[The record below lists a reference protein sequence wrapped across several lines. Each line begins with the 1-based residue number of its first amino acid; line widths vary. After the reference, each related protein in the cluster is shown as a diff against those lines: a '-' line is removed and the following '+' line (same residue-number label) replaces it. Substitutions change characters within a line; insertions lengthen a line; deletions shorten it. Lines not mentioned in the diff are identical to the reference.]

1 MAAAGRPIPGL
12 RATGAFR
19 ITTLDMPYSPAG
31 SQLSRDPLTI
41 LIPAYN
47 EESILAT
54 NIARLRAFLKER
66 DVEKYEIILVSNGS
80 TDRTVEMAKACALD
94 RNDLQVLALER
105 RGVGRA
111 FKEGIRHAQHDRLI
125 CLDLDLT
132 IDLAFIESA
141 TALLATA
148 DIVIGSKQ
156 TGTQQRSWFRR
167 LASTS
172 FIACTRYLLGLEFT
186 DYSIGAKAY
195 RRSAVI
201 PHLPA
206 LADGSAYVVQL
217 IAWGYRDGAA
227 IAEIPVW
234 CDDRR
239 RSKFNLLHE
248 GLYRFGS
255 LFLLWLQE
263 RMVKGTRR
271 VRS

>member
-1 MAAAGRPIPGL
+1 MSHAHPGPQS
-12 RATGAFR
+12 T
-19 ITTLDMPYSPAG
+19 
-31 SQLSRDPLTI
+31 RDPLTI

-47 EESILAT
+47 EEAILAV
-54 NIARLRAFLKER
+54 NLDRLRALLKER
-66 DVEKYEIILVSNGS
+66 DIEKYEILLISNGS
-80 TDRTVEMAKACALD
+80 TDRTVEMAKACALG
-94 RNDLQVLALER
+94 RNDLRVIVLDR

-111 FKEGIRHAQHDRLI
+111 FKEGIRCAQYDRVI

-141 TALLATA
+141 AASLATA
-148 DIVIGSKQ
+148 DIIIGSKQ
-156 TGTQQRSWFRR
+156 TGAQQRSWLRR
-167 LASTS
+167 LASAS
-172 FIACTRYLLGLEFT
+172 FIACTRHLLGLAFT

-195 RRSAVI
+195 RRSAVM
-201 PHLPA
+201 PYLPA

-217 IAWGYRDGAA
+217 IAWGHRDGAV
-227 IAEIPVW
+227 IAEIPIW

-263 RMVKGTRR
+263 RVTTSRVTRK
-271 VRS
+271 RSRSG

>member
-1 MAAAGRPIPGL
+1 MG
-12 RATGAFR
+12 
-19 ITTLDMPYSPAG
+19 
-31 SQLSRDPLTI
+31 PLTI

-47 EESILAT
+47 EESILAA
-54 NIARLRAFLKER
+54 NIDRLRALLKER
-66 DVEKYEIILVSNGS
+66 DIEQYEIILVSNGS
-80 TDRTVEMAKACALD
+80 TDRTVEIARACALD
-94 RNDLQVLALER
+94 HNDLRVITLDR

-111 FKEGIRHAQHDRLI
+111 FKEGIRHARYDRVI

-141 TALLATA
+141 AASLAIA
-148 DIVIGSKQ
+148 DIIIGSKQ
-156 TGTQQRSWFRR
+156 TGAQQRSWVRK
-167 LASTS
+167 LASAS
-172 FIACTRYLLGLEFT
+172 FILCTRHLLGLEFT

-195 RRSAVI
+195 RKSVVM
-201 PHLPA
+201 PYLSA

-217 IAWGYRDGAA
+217 IAWGHRGGAA
-227 IAEIPVW
+227 VTEIPVW

-263 RMVKGTRR
+263 RAVKGTRR
-271 VRS
+271 AGS

>member
-1 MAAAGRPIPGL
+1 MAPAGCPIPGL
-12 RATGAFR
+12 RATGALR
-19 ITTLDMPYSPAG
+19 ITAPAMSHAPAG
-31 SQLSRDPLTI
+31 PQSNRDPLTF

-47 EESILAT
+47 EEAILRASID
-54 NIARLRAFLKER
+54 RLRAFLKER
-66 DVEKYEIILVSNGS
+66 DIEQYEIILVSNGS
-80 TDRTVEMAKACALD
+80 TDRTVEIAEASALGRDDLRVIALD
-94 RNDLQVLALER
+94 R

-111 FKEGIRHAQHDRLI
+111 FKEGIRRAQHDRVI

-141 TALLATA
+141 AAVLATA

-156 TGTQQRSWFRR
+156 TGAQQRSLFRR
-167 LASTS
+167 LASAS
-172 FIACTRYLLGLEFT
+172 FIACTRHLLGLEFT

-201 PHLPA
+201 SHLPA

-217 IAWGYRDGAA
+217 IAWGHREGAA

-255 LFLLWLQE
+255 LFLLWLQV
-263 RMVKGTRR
+263 RTKRDRVARR
-271 VRS
+271 

>member
-1 MAAAGRPIPGL
+1 
-12 RATGAFR
+12 
-19 ITTLDMPYSPAG
+19 MPNELCGFNASPA
-31 SQLSRDPLTI
+31 PLTFI
-41 LIPAYN
+41 IPAYN
-47 EESILAT
+47 EEAILAA
-54 NIARLRAFLKER
+54 NIDRLRAFLKER
-66 DVEKYEIILVSNGS
+66 DVEKYEIILISNGS
-80 TDRTVEMAKACALD
+80 TDRTVEIAKACALD
-94 RNDLQVLALER
+94 CDNLQVLALKR

-141 TALLATA
+141 AALLATT
-148 DIVIGSKQ
+148 DLVIGSKQ
-156 TGTQQRSWFRR
+156 TGAQQRSWFRR
-167 LASTS
+167 LASAS

-217 IAWGYRDGAA
+217 IAWGHRDGAA

-239 RSKFNLLHE
+239 QSKFNLLHE

-255 LFLLWLQE
+255 LFLLWFQE
-263 RMVKGTRR
+263 RIVKGTRR
-271 VRS
+271 ARS

>member
-1 MAAAGRPIPGL
+1 
-12 RATGAFR
+12 
-19 ITTLDMPYSPAG
+19 MPTSPAG
-31 SQLSRDPLTI
+31 PQSHRDPLTI

-47 EESILAT
+47 EDPILAA
-54 NIARLRAFLKER
+54 NIDRLTRYLKDRAIEP
-66 DVEKYEIILVSNGS
+66 YEIVVVSNGS
-80 TDRTVEMAKACALD
+80 TDRTVETAEACAAG
-94 RNDLQVLALER
+94 RNNLQVIVLDR

-111 FKEGIRHAQHDRLI
+111 FKEGLCRAQYDRVI

-141 TALLATA
+141 VALLATA

-156 TGTQQRSWFRR
+156 TGAQQRSWIRR
-167 LASTS
+167 LASAA
-172 FIACTRYLLGLEFT
+172 FIACTRHLLGLEFT

-195 RRSAVI
+195 RKSAVM
-201 PHLPA
+201 PYLSA

-217 IAWGYRDGAA
+217 IAWSHRDGAA
-227 IAEIPVW
+227 IAEIPIW

-255 LFLLWLQE
+255 LFVLWLQE
-263 RMVKGTRR
+263 RSRR
-271 VRS
+271 ERGISGR

>member
-1 MAAAGRPIPGL
+1 M
-12 RATGAFR
+12 
-19 ITTLDMPYSPAG
+19 LDSPAG
-31 SQLSRDPLTI
+31 PQLSRDPVTI

-54 NIARLRAFLKER
+54 NIDRLRAFLKER

-80 TDRTVEMAKACALD
+80 TDRTVEIATACALD
-94 RNDLQVLALER
+94 RDDLRVIALDR

-111 FKEGIRHAQHDRLI
+111 FKEGIRHARHDRLI

-141 TALLATA
+141 AALLATA
-148 DIVIGSKQ
+148 DIVVGSKQ
-156 TGTQQRSWFRR
+156 TGAQQRSWFRR
-167 LASTS
+167 LASAS
-172 FIACTRYLLGLEFT
+172 FIACTRCLLGLELT

-195 RRSAVI
+195 RRSAII
-201 PHLPA
+201 PYLSA

-217 IAWGYRDGAA
+217 IAWGHRDGAT
-227 IAEIPVW
+227 IAEIPIW

-263 RMVKGTRR
+263 WVRR
-271 VRS
+271 GR

>member
-1 MAAAGRPIPGL
+1 
-12 RATGAFR
+12 
-19 ITTLDMPYSPAG
+19 MPHTPARLQ
-31 SQLSRDPLTI
+31 SSRDPLTI

-47 EESILAT
+47 EEPILAT
-54 NIARLRAFLKER
+54 NIDRLRAFLRER
-66 DVEKYEIILVSNGS
+66 EIEKYEIILVSNGS
-80 TDRTVEMAKACALD
+80 TDRTVEIAEACALGRD
-94 RNDLQVLALER
+94 DLRVIALDR

-111 FKEGIRHAQHDRLI
+111 FKEGVRRAQYDRLV

-141 TALLATA
+141 AASLANA
-148 DIVIGSKQ
+148 DIIIGSKQ
-156 TGTQQRSWFRR
+156 TGAQQRSWIRR
-167 LASTS
+167 LASAS
-172 FIACTRYLLGLEFT
+172 FIACTRHLLGLEFT

-195 RRSAVI
+195 RKSTVI
-201 PHLPA
+201 PYLFA

-217 IAWGYRDGAA
+217 IVWSHRHGAA
-227 IAEIPVW
+227 IAEIPIW

-263 RMVKGTRR
+263 CTKRDQVTRR
-271 VRS
+271 

>member
-1 MAAAGRPIPGL
+1 
-12 RATGAFR
+12 
-19 ITTLDMPYSPAG
+19 MPNPPAG
-31 SQLSRDPLTI
+31 PQPRRDPLTI

-47 EESILAT
+47 EDLILAA
-54 NIARLRAFLKER
+54 NIDRLRRHLKER
-66 DVEKYEIILVSNGS
+66 DVETYEMILVSNGS
-80 TDRTVEMAKACALD
+80 TDRTVEAAEACAAGRTDLRVIALD
-94 RNDLQVLALER
+94 R

-111 FKEGIRHAQHDRLI
+111 FKEGLSCAQYDRVI

-141 TALLATA
+141 AALLATA

-156 TGTQQRSWFRR
+156 TGAQQRSWIRR
-167 LASTS
+167 LASAA
-172 FIACTRYLLGLEFT
+172 FIACTRHLLGLEFT

-195 RRSAVI
+195 RRSAVA
-201 PHLPA
+201 PYLSA

-217 IAWGYRDGAA
+217 IAWSHRGGAA
-227 IAEIPVW
+227 IAEIPIW

-263 RMVKGTRR
+263 RLCRERGIGGR
-271 VRS
+271 

>member
-1 MAAAGRPIPGL
+1 MSHA
-12 RATGAFR
+12 
-19 ITTLDMPYSPAG
+19 PAG
-31 SQLSRDPLTI
+31 PQSNRDPLTF

-47 EESILAT
+47 EEAILRASID
-54 NIARLRAFLKER
+54 RLRAFLKER
-66 DVEKYEIILVSNGS
+66 DIEQYEIILVSNGS
-80 TDRTVEMAKACALD
+80 TDRTVEIAEASALGRDDLRVIALD
-94 RNDLQVLALER
+94 R

-111 FKEGIRHAQHDRLI
+111 FKEGIRRAQHDRVI

-141 TALLATA
+141 AAVLATA

-156 TGTQQRSWFRR
+156 TGAQQRSLFRR
-167 LASTS
+167 LASAS
-172 FIACTRYLLGLEFT
+172 FIACTRHLLGLEFT

-201 PHLPA
+201 SHLPA

-217 IAWGYRDGAA
+217 IAWGHREGAA

-255 LFLLWLQE
+255 LFLLWLQV
-263 RMVKGTRR
+263 RTKRDRVARR
-271 VRS
+271 

>member
-1 MAAAGRPIPGL
+1 MPTSP
-12 RATGAFR
+12 TG
-19 ITTLDMPYSPAG
+19 PQSN
-31 SQLSRDPLTI
+31 QDPLTI

-47 EESILAT
+47 EDPILAA
-54 NIARLRAFLKER
+54 NIDCLTRYLKDRAIES
-66 DVEKYEIILVSNGS
+66 YEIVLVSNGS
-80 TDRTVEMAKACALD
+80 TDRTVETAEAYAAGRNNLQVIALD
-94 RNDLQVLALER
+94 R

-111 FKEGIRHAQHDRLI
+111 FKEGLRRAQYDRVI

-141 TALLATA
+141 VALLATA

-156 TGTQQRSWFRR
+156 TGAQQRSWIRQ
-167 LASTS
+167 LASAA
-172 FIACTRYLLGLEFT
+172 FIACTRHLLGLEFT

-195 RRSAVI
+195 RKSAVM
-201 PHLPA
+201 PYLSA

-217 IAWGYRDGAA
+217 IAWSHRDGAA
-227 IAEIPVW
+227 IAEIPIW

-255 LFLLWLQE
+255 LFLLWCQE
-263 RMVKGTRR
+263 RMTRDR
-271 VRS
+271 VTGG